1 MADYITIG
9 RADEVVEG
17 DAAAFD
23 VEGTQVAVARVE
35 GELYAFGD
43 ICTHQGC
50 TLMPGGE
57 LDGTE
62 LTCGCHGSM
71 FSIKTGEV
79 LDGPATEPIEVY
91 PAREA
96 GGEIQIAV

>member
-9 RADEVVEG
+9 RANEVEEG
-17 DAAAFD
+17 DASAFD
-23 VEGTQVAVARVE
+23 VEGTQVAVARVD
-35 GELYAFGD
+35 GALYAFGD

-57 LDGTE
+57 LDGIE

-79 LDGPATEPIEVY
+79 LDGPATQPIEVY
-91 PAREA
+91 PAREMD
-96 GGEIQIAV
+96 GDIQIEV

>member
-9 RADEVVEG
+9 KAAEVEEG

-35 GELYAFGD
+35 GALYAFGD

-50 TLMPGGE
+50 TLMQGGE

-79 LDGPATEPIEVY
+79 LDGPATQPIEVY
-91 PAREA
+91 PAREVD
-96 GGEIQIAV
+96 GDIQIEV

>member
-9 RADEVVEG
+9 KAAEVEEG

-23 VEGTQVAVARVE
+23 VEGTQVAVARVQ
-35 GELYAFGD
+35 GDLYAFGD

-91 PAREA
+91 PAREVD
-96 GGEIQIAV
+96 GDIQIEV

>member
-9 RADEVVEG
+9 KAAEVEEG

-23 VEGTQVAVARVE
+23 VEGIQVAVARVE

-79 LDGPATEPIEVY
+79 LDGPATQPIEVY
-91 PAREA
+91 PAREVD
-96 GGEIQIAV
+96 GDIQIEV

>member
-9 RADEVVEG
+9 RADEDVEG

-96 GGEIQIAV
+96 DGVIQIEV

>member
-1 MADYITIG
+1 MGDYVTIG

-17 DAAAFD
+17 DAAAFE
-23 VEGTQVAVARVE
+23 VEGTEIAVARVS
-35 GELYAFGD
+35 GTLYAFGD

-71 FSIKTGEV
+71 FSIETGAV
-79 LDGPATEPIEVY
+79 LDGPATRPIEVY
-91 PAREA
+91 PSREVD
-96 GGEIQIAV
+96 GEIQIEV

>member
-79 LDGPATEPIEVY
+79 LDGQATEPIEEY

-96 GGEIQIAV
+96 GGEIQIEV

>member
-9 RADEVVEG
+9 KAAEVEEG

-23 VEGTQVAVARVE
+23 VEGTQVAVARGE
-35 GELYAFGD
+35 GALYAFGD

-79 LDGPATEPIEVY
+79 LDGPATQPIEVY
-91 PAREA
+91 PAREVD
-96 GGEIQIAV
+96 GDIQIEV